1 MAASDLHFT
10 YSFSLHLLYA
20 VISGRTV
27 ALGATVLHI
36 LGLLICA
43 FTLSSDWL
51 WPALGFGVLV
61 GSGVGFNLTNNIIVA
76 KKCFP
81 HAVTLVFGIFV
92 KGL

>member
-1 MAASDLHFT
+1 MICILL
-10 YSFSLHLLYA
+10 SLSKRMVA

-43 FTLSSDWL
+43 FTLPSDWL

-81 HAVTLVFGIFV
+81 HAVTLVFGKEKGKYRFV
-92 KGL
+92 